1 MLAIFKFFFE
11 NSIYTGHDR
20 GQGEGQPS
28 EKQPPPPTWAKG
40 RQTKNPLTL
49 WKGRRGVKVSA
60 HVREASEA
68 RVKGNFGRPK
78 EGLRRPQPP
87 KLELKIR
94 PKEASATKP
103 RAEKKHTH
111 RKHKT

>member
-1 MLAIFKFFFE
+1 M
-11 NSIYTGHDR
+11 
-20 GQGEGQPS
+20 
-28 EKQPPPPTWAKG
+28 
-40 RQTKNPLTL
+40 
-49 WKGRRGVKVSA
+49 
-60 HVREASEA
+60 REASEA